1 MTIKLTKKQ
10 QLILDFLREFQST
23 HEYSPTY
30 REIMAALNIGSVS
43 TVAEHID
50 NLVALGVVK
59 KSPGAARSLE
69 LIDYKH
75 TETVELFK
83 ARLET
88 ASFEEEKTLRA
99 AAEILELDLE

>member
-10 QLILDFLREFQST
+10 QQILDYLREFQDT

-43 TVAEHID
+43 TIAERID
-50 NLVALGVVK
+50 NLTNLGVIK
-59 KSPGAARSLE
+59 KTPGAARSLE

-75 TETVELFK
+75 TETVDLFK
-83 ARLET
+83 AKL
-88 ASFEEEKTLRA
+88 AIANEEETKTLLS
-99 AAEILELDLE
+99 AAEILELDLS

>member
-10 QLILDFLREFQST
+10 QLILDYLREFQST

-30 REIMAALNIGSVS
+30 REIMAALGIGSVS

-59 KSPGAARSLE
+59 KMPGAARSLE
-69 LIDYKH
+69 LIDYQH
-75 TETVELFK
+75 TETVDLFK

-88 ASFEEEKTLRA
+88 ATEEEAKILQEA
-99 AAEILELDLE
+99 ATILDLDLK